1 MMRVGLET
9 AMQMD
14 RGGCSQTRG
23 NARSILQRK
32 AYVSCQGYVGILK
45 SARFLNAK
53 QGGTADKV
61 VYSPLTE
68 RVSFGQGRFVFVR
81 MYKFAC
87 KNQRKK

>member
-1 MMRVGLET
+1 MASLYREPVMMRVGLET
-9 AMQMD
+9 ALQMD

-45 SARFLNAK
+45 SARFLDAK

-61 VYSPLTE
+61 V
-68 RVSFGQGRFVFVR
+68 
-81 MYKFAC
+81 FALDGKSIFRSRAFC
-87 KNQRKK
+87 LCPNV